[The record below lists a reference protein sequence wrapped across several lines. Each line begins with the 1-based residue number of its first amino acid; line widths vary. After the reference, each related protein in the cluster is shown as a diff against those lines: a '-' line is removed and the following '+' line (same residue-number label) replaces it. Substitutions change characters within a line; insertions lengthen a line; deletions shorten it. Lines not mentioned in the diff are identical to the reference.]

1 MPGDSRADAQ
11 GLCHPRQTGAGAGVR
26 AAGHG
31 PRAGEGQR
39 LGGGLPAITTDGPQG
54 QGEATHQ
61 PLSTESSS
69 SLGAHGLSAM

>member
-54 QGEATHQ
+54 AG
-61 PLSTESSS
+61 
-69 SLGAHGLSAM
+69 